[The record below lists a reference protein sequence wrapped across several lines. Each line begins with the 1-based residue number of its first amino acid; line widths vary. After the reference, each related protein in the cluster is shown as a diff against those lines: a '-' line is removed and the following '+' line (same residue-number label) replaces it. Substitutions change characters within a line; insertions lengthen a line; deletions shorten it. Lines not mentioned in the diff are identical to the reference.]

1 MSHLDRSVFQAEEKD
16 LLFLFLIARLQGY
29 FRVGGIQEQLSS
41 QVKRGEFDLAL
52 NHPERQTTTV
62 ALAKV
67 SCSHRTPFHDL
78 PNISSCRFQGDPM
91 NRLMIQAVL
100 SLSLCPL
107 AVRASAAQQAA
118 DAPQS
123 SAITERVEAIK
134 NARTICIHSE
144 TLFLTVSTLE
154 RSLMMQKNWDQ
165 LGLNIVGEEC
175 KSDLQINVDRLHF
188 THIHTYVLTD
198 KSKGIVLAAGRVRAL
213 DGVVASGPMA
223 ERIVKILS
231 ANRLPAQP

>member
-1 MSHLDRSVFQAEEKD
+1 
-16 LLFLFLIARLQGY
+16 
-29 FRVGGIQEQLSS
+29 
-41 QVKRGEFDLAL
+41 
-52 NHPERQTTTV
+52 
-62 ALAKV
+62 
-67 SCSHRTPFHDL
+67 
-78 PNISSCRFQGDPM
+78 M

-107 AVRASAAQQAA
+107 AVPASAAQQAA
-118 DAPQS
+118 EAPQS
-123 SAITERVEAIK
+123 SAIAERVEAIK

-154 RSLMMQKNWDQ
+154 RALMMQKDWDQ

-175 KSDLQINVDRLHF
+175 NADLQINVDRLHF

-231 ANRLPAQP
+231 ADRLPAQP